1 MSVEAYFRNVVLS
14 GYEDYNWAR
23 LSFDWARLSFAW
35 HSCQADVEV
44 RVPKQLQSIEEI
56 KAHALSRAREFFQLC
71 AAADY
76 SE

>member
-14 GYEDYNWAR
+14 GYEDFN
-23 LSFDWARLSFAW
+23 WARLSFAW
-35 HSCQADVEV
+35 HECQADVEV

-56 KAHALSRAREFFQLC
+56 KARALSRAKEFFQLC

>member
-1 MSVEAYFRNVVLS
+1 MSVEAYFTNVVLS
-14 GYEDYNWAR
+14 GDEDFN
-23 LSFDWARLSFAW
+23 WARLSFAW
-35 HSCQADVEV
+35 HECLADVLV